1 MAASRNLS
9 ARLART
15 GWPQRGGLLERIDGG
30 THVPWG
36 RARPPEPKGLIMSG
50 FTVQREDDFD
60 FLSSEYDDL
69 YAQSAATPFQHGVW
83 LDRLYTLLAP
93 AREATKVVVTVR
105 RDDGHLALVLPFV
118 RRRVGPIRLVEYA
131 DLGVADYAAPVLDG
145 TAGLG
150 ADPSVARRI
159 REALGRFDLLRIE
172 RVADSPDA
180 VTALLAG
187 ATSARHLYDTHLMSL
202 ASSVEE
208 WRGGLDAGFVRHLD
222 RKHKRL
228 RPKGEKRLL
237 EITDVSAVDDL
248 MRRTQEFRAARFAER
263 RGIDLV
269 QDPDCFE
276 FYCAVVRDS
285 VKTGAPGTLAV
296 LEVGGEPVAIA
307 FDLIAP
313 DRDLFL
319 LVGYDMQR
327 LRNYSLGLLIV
338 EELAKDAIGRG
349 QLFFDLTVG
358 DESYKADF
366 GAWRRPLYEVRVI
379 ATLRGRAYVLGRTAY
394 LRARRMAKKT
404 VEAWARLRAARAA
417 KKATSPAS
425 P

>member
-1 MAASRNLS
+1 
-9 ARLART
+9 
-15 GWPQRGGLLERIDGG
+15 
-30 THVPWG
+30 
-36 RARPPEPKGLIMSG
+36 MSG

-69 YAQSAATPFQHGVW
+69 YALSDATPFQHGIW
-83 LDRLYTLLAP
+83 LDRLYNVLAP
-93 AREATKVVVTVR
+93 AREAEKVIVTAR
-105 RDDGHLALVLPFV
+105 RDGGELVLVLPFV
-118 RRRVGPIRLVEYA
+118 RRRLGPIRLVEYA
-131 DLGVADYAAPVLDG
+131 DLGVADYAAPVSDG
-145 TAGLG
+145 TAGLE
-150 ADPSVARRI
+150 ADPSMARRI

-172 RVADSPDA
+172 RVADSPDPLT
-180 VTALLAG
+180 VLLAG
-187 ATSARHLYDTHLMSL
+187 ATSARHLYDTHLMTL

-208 WRGGLDAGFVRHLD
+208 WRGALDAGFVRHLD

-237 EITDVSAVDDL
+237 EITDVTAVEDL
-248 MRRTQEFRAARFAER
+248 MRRMQEFRAARFAER

-285 VKTGAPGTLAV
+285 VKTGAPGTLSV

-349 QLFFDLTVG
+349 QQFFDLTVG

-366 GAWRRPLYEVRVI
+366 GARRRPVYEVRVI
-379 ATLRGRAYVLGRTAY
+379 ATLRGRTYVLGRTAY
-394 LRARRMAKKT
+394 LRTRRLAKKT
-404 VEAWARLRAARAA
+404 LEAWARRRAALAA
-417 KKATSPAS
+417 KKNSSPAT
-425 P
+425 

>member
-1 MAASRNLS
+1 
-9 ARLART
+9 
-15 GWPQRGGLLERIDGG
+15 
-30 THVPWG
+30 
-36 RARPPEPKGLIMSG
+36 MSG

-69 YAQSAATPFQHGVW
+69 YALSDATPFQHGVW
-83 LDRLYTLLAP
+83 LDRLYNVLAP
-93 AREATKVVVTVR
+93 AREAEKVVVTVR
-105 RDDGHLALVLPFV
+105 RGGGDLVLVLPFV
-118 RRRVGPIRLVEYA
+118 RRRLGPIRIVEYA
-131 DLGVADYAAPVLDG
+131 DLGVADYAAPVLDR
-145 TAGLG
+145 TAQLD
-150 ADPSVARRI
+150 ADPSIARQVRG
-159 REALGRFDLLRIE
+159 ALGRFDLLRIE

-180 VTALLAG
+180 VAALVAG
-187 ATSARHLYDTHLMSL
+187 ATRARHLYDTHLITL

-228 RPKGEKRLL
+228 RPKGEERLL
-237 EITDVSAVDDL
+237 EITDVTAVDDL
-248 MRRTQEFRAARFAER
+248 MRRMQEFRAARFAER

-276 FYCAVVRDS
+276 FYCAVARDS

-327 LRNYSLGLLIV
+327 LRNYSLGLLMV
-338 EELAKDAIGRG
+338 EGLAKDAIGRG
-349 QLFFDLTVG
+349 QHFFDLTVG

-366 GAWRRPLYEVRVI
+366 GARPRPLYEVRVI

-394 LRARRMAKKT
+394 LRARREAKKT
-404 VEAWARLRAARAA
+404 LEAWARRRAALAA
-417 KKATSPAS
+417 KKKSSPAT
-425 P
+425 

>member
-1 MAASRNLS
+1 
-9 ARLART
+9 
-15 GWPQRGGLLERIDGG
+15 
-30 THVPWG
+30 
-36 RARPPEPKGLIMSG
+36 MSG

-69 YAQSAATPFQHGVW
+69 YALSDATPFQHGIW
-83 LDRLYTLLAP
+83 LDRLYNVLAP
-93 AREATKVVVTVR
+93 AREAEKVIVTAR
-105 RDDGHLALVLPFV
+105 RDGGELVLVLPFV
-118 RRRVGPIRLVEYA
+118 RRRLGPIRLVEYA
-131 DLGVADYAAPVLDG
+131 DLGVADYAAPVSDG
-145 TAGLG
+145 TAGLE
-150 ADPSVARRI
+150 ADPSMARRI

-172 RVADSPDA
+172 RVADSPDPL
-180 VTALLAG
+180 TALLAG
-187 ATSARHLYDTHLMSL
+187 ATSARHLYDTHLMTL

-208 WRGGLDAGFVRHLD
+208 WRGALDAGFVRHLD

-237 EITDVSAVDDL
+237 EITDVTAVEDL
-248 MRRTQEFRAARFAER
+248 MRRMQEFRAARFAER

-285 VKTGAPGTLAV
+285 VKTGAPGTLSV

-349 QLFFDLTVG
+349 QQFFDLTVG

-366 GAWRRPLYEVRVI
+366 GARPRPLYEVRVI
-379 ATLRGRAYVLGRTAY
+379 ATLGGRAYVLGRTAY
-394 LRARRMAKKT
+394 LRARRVAKKT
-404 VEAWARLRAARAA
+404 LEAWARRRAALAA
-417 KKATSPAS
+417 KKKSSPAK
-425 P
+425 

>member
-1 MAASRNLS
+1 
-9 ARLART
+9 
-15 GWPQRGGLLERIDGG
+15 
-30 THVPWG
+30 
-36 RARPPEPKGLIMSG
+36 MSG

-60 FLSSEYDDL
+60 FLSTEYDDL
-69 YAQSAATPFQHGVW
+69 YARSDATPFQHGVW
-83 LDRLYTLLAP
+83 LDRLYNMLAP
-93 AREATKVVVTVR
+93 AREAEKVVVTVR
-105 RDDGHLALVLPFV
+105 RDGDVVLVLPFV
-118 RRRVGPIRLVEYA
+118 RRRLGPIRLVEYA
-131 DLGVADYAAPVLDG
+131 DLGVADYAAPVLDR
-145 TAGLG
+145 TAGLD
-150 ADPSVARRI
+150 ADPSIAHQI
-159 REALGRFDLLRIE
+159 RGALGRFDLLRIE

-180 VTALLAG
+180 VAALVAG
-187 ATSARHLYDTHLMSL
+187 ATSGRHLYDTHLMTL
-202 ASSVEE
+202 ASSVAE

-228 RPKGEKRLL
+228 RPKGEERLL
-237 EITDVSAVDDL
+237 EITDVTAVDDL
-248 MRRTQEFRAARFAER
+248 MRRMQEFRAARFAER

-307 FDLIAP
+307 FDLIAR

-327 LRNYSLGLLIV
+327 LRKYSLGLLMV
-338 EELAKDAIGRG
+338 EGLAQDAIGRG
-349 QLFFDLTVG
+349 QQFFDLTVG

-366 GAWRRPLYEVRVI
+366 GARPRPLYEVRVI

-394 LRARRMAKKT
+394 LRARRVAKKT
-404 VEAWARLRAARAA
+404 LEAWARRRAALAA
-417 KKATSPAS
+417 KKKSSPAT
-425 P
+425 

>member
-1 MAASRNLS
+1 
-9 ARLART
+9 
-15 GWPQRGGLLERIDGG
+15 
-30 THVPWG
+30 
-36 RARPPEPKGLIMSG
+36 MSG

-69 YAQSAATPFQHGVW
+69 YVRSDATPFQHGVW
-83 LDRLYTLLAP
+83 LDRLYNVLAP
-93 AREATKVVVTVR
+93 AREAEKVVVTVR
-105 RDDGHLALVLPFV
+105 RDSGELVLVLPFV
-118 RRRVGPIRLVEYA
+118 RRRLGPVRLVEYA
-131 DLGVADYAAPVLDG
+131 DLGVADYAAPVLDR
-145 TAGLG
+145 TAGLE
-150 ADPSVARRI
+150 ADPLIARRI
-159 REALGRFDLLRIE
+159 RGALGRFDLLRIM

-180 VTALLAG
+180 VTALVAG
-187 ATSARHLYDTHLMSL
+187 ATSARHLYDTYLMPL

-208 WRGGLDAGFVRHLD
+208 WRGGLDARFTRHLD
-222 RKHKRL
+222 KAHKRL
-228 RPKGEKRLL
+228 RPKGEKRLV
-237 EITDVSAVDDL
+237 EITDVSAVDDVMQRL
-248 MRRTQEFRAARFAER
+248 QEFRAARFADR

-285 VKTGAPGTLAV
+285 VKTGTLGTLAV
-296 LEVGGEPVAIA
+296 LEVGGEPAAIA

-349 QLFFDLTVG
+349 QRFFDFTVG

-366 GAWRRPLYEVRVI
+366 GAQRRPLYEVRVI
-379 ATLRGRAYVLGRTAY
+379 ATLRGRAFVLGRTAY
-394 LRARRMAKKT
+394 LRARRVAKKT
-404 VEAWARLRAARAA
+404 LEARARHRAAQAA
-417 KKATSPAS
+417 KKNSSPTT
-425 P
+425 

>member
-1 MAASRNLS
+1 
-9 ARLART
+9 
-15 GWPQRGGLLERIDGG
+15 
-30 THVPWG
+30 
-36 RARPPEPKGLIMSG
+36 MSG

-60 FLSSEYDDL
+60 FLTSEYDDL
-69 YAQSAATPFQHGVW
+69 YAQSDATPFQHGVW
-83 LDRLYTLLAP
+83 LDRLYNMLVP
-93 AREATKVVVTVR
+93 ARKAEKVVVTAR
-105 RDDGHLALVLPFV
+105 RDGGELVLVLPFV
-118 RRRVGPIRLVEYA
+118 RRRLGPFRLVEYA
-131 DLGVADYAAPVLDG
+131 DLGVADYAAPVLDS
-145 TAGLG
+145 TAGLD

-180 VTALLAG
+180 FTALLTG
-187 ATSARHLYDTHLMSL
+187 ATSARHLYDTHLMTL
-202 ASSVEE
+202 ASSVAE
-208 WRGGLDAGFVRHLD
+208 WRDGLDAGFVRHLD

-237 EITDVSAVDDL
+237 EITDVTAVEDL
-248 MRRTQEFRAARFAER
+248 MRRMQEFRAARFAER
-263 RGIDLV
+263 RGVDLV
-269 QDPDCFE
+269 QDADCFE

-285 VKTGAPGTLAV
+285 VKTGAPGTLSV

-349 QLFFDLTVG
+349 QQFFDLTVG

-366 GAWRRPLYEVRVI
+366 GARPRPLYEVRVI
-379 ATLRGRAYVLGRTAY
+379 ATLRGRAFVLGRTAY
-394 LRARRMAKKT
+394 LRGRRMAKKT
-404 VEAWARLRAARAA
+404 LQTWARRRAALAE
-417 KKATSPAS
+417 KKTPPAG
-425 P
+425 